1 MQLRLA
7 LFIILFGALL
17 SQNAAGQLRLHGSN
31 TVGEELAPAL
41 VRAWLERDG
50 FDRIEVDE
58 QAPLERMLTGINAE
72 GQRRRVEI
80 HAHGSSTAFR
90 DLRDGRAD
98 MGMSSRR
105 IRDAEVEQLAYMGT
119 LDQPRH
125 EIVVGIDGL
134 AVIVHPSNP
143 LLALSIDQIRAI
155 FSGRI
160 RDWRELGGAPGTIEL
175 FARAGKL
182 PRIRRRR
189 ASRFHEFPL

>member
-1 MQLRLA
+1 MQVRIA
-7 LFIILFGALL
+7 FFAVFMGALL
-17 SQNAAGQLRLHGSN
+17 SQNAGAQLRLHGSN

-50 FDRIEVDE
+50 FNQIEVDE
-58 QAPLERMLTGINAE
+58 KAPLERVLTGTNSE
-72 GQRRRVEI
+72 GEQRWVEI

-90 DLRDGRAD
+90 DLSDGRAD

-160 RDWRELGGAPGTIEL
+160 RDWRELGGAPGAIEL
-175 FARAGKL
+175 FARRKTTANSST
-182 PRIRRRR
+182 
-189 ASRFHEFPL
+189 ARFAFP